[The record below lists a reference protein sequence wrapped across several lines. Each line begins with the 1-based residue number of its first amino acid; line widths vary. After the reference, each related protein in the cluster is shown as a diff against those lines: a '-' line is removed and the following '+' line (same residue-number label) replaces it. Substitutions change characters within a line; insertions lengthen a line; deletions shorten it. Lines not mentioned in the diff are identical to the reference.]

1 MGRLLALVSIMTAVL
16 ALGVAP
22 GAAQD
27 KAAQDKAAWDNLVA
41 AAQREGSVVVKGPPH
56 AELRKQFPAAFK
68 ARYGITVEYLGGR
81 TNEHIAR
88 LRAERSAGQKSSVDV
103 NIGGIQSMATIFYR
117 EKMLEPLRP
126 ALLMPEVV
134 DGSKWKKGELWFAD
148 PEQTYILRLSN
159 SVQQQIHIN
168 TTQVK
173 PGDLK
178 TAQDLLNPKWR
189 GKISMGDPTL
199 TGSSANQA
207 AIFYVLLGED
217 FVRKLYVDQK
227 PTISRDTRQMTDW
240 LLRGSHP
247 IAFDVDRDQLDDLRK
262 EGMPIT
268 PTGNDFPDLP
278 ATLSAESGMVVLFEN
293 SQHAAA
299 GKLFLN
305 WLASKEGLE
314 IWSRATLTAS
324 TRNDIDEASFLPPEI
339 IPRAGVKY
347 FDSYD
352 WTFTTTDKEKVRLWM
367 KDLMGR

>member
-1 MGRLLALVSIMTAVL
+1 MGKFFAVASFVTALTSLSVTPA
-16 ALGVAP
+16 
-22 GAAQD
+22 
-27 KAAQDKAAWDNLVA
+27 AAQDKAAWDKLVA
-41 AAQREGSVVVKGPPH
+41 AAQSEGTVIVKGPPH

-68 ARYGITVEYLGGR
+68 ARFGITVEYLGGR
-81 TNEHIAR
+81 TNENIAR
-88 LRAERSAGQKSSVDV
+88 LRAERAAGQKSSMDV

-168 TTQVK
+168 TRHVK
-173 PGDLK
+173 PEELTSAK
-178 TAQDLLNPKWR
+178 DLLNPKFR

-247 IAFDVDRDQLDDLRK
+247 IAFDVDRDQLADLRK
-262 EGMPIT
+262 EGMPIM
-268 PTGNDFPDLP
+268 PTGSDFPDLP

-293 SQHAAA
+293 SQNPNAA
-299 GKLFLN
+299 KLFVN

-324 TRNDIDEASFLPPEI
+324 TRSDIDEASFLPPEI
-339 IPRAGVKY
+339 VPKPDGKY

-352 WTFTTTDKEKVRLWM
+352 WEFTTTTKEKVRLWM